1 MEVEDLKSIDRFL
14 AQPGLQPPLPVVGG
28 VEGIESVPSK
38 GQGRVMCGEQNAP
51 VTSLPRLCL

>member
-1 MEVEDLKSIDRFL
+1 MEAEDLKSIDRFL